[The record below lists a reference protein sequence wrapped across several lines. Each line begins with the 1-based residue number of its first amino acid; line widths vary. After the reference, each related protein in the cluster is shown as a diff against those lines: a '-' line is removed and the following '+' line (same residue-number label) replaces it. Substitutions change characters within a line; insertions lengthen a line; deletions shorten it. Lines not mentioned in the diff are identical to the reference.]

1 VPASGIRAGA
11 ARKQE
16 AKKKE
21 AKKMKMMQDATSI
34 EVQVGGKTLTLET
47 GVLAKQASAAVV
59 ASIGETF
66 LFCAVSTSKPREGI
80 DFFPMQVE
88 YKEKFYAGGRFPGGF
103 FKREARPSEKEIL
116 IMRVTDRPIR
126 PLFPEGY
133 RNELQIN
140 MMLMSTDGTQEIDSM
155 AINAAST
162 ALTLSEVPFQGPI
175 GAVRVGRIHGELVI
189 EPTQAQMLESDLEL
203 VYAGTRD
210 KLLMMEGEAKEI
222 PDADMVAALKFAH
235 AAIIDIIDAQLAL
248 RRKLGLAD
256 KVIAEKPVDASLM
269 QAARELKGDEL
280 CQVLTIPGKLERQ
293 GRVEQVREELK
304 PLLAAKFPEMT
315 DGEYFHLF
323 DAFEIAMVRENVL
336 RHGKRID
343 GRAWDQM
350 RPLSGAVGLLPRT
363 HGSAMFQRGETQAVA
378 TITLGTGSDTQAM
391 DGLTGGPR
399 EKKFLLHYNFPPY
412 SVGEAGRLGMTS
424 RREIGHGNLAERSLK
439 NIIPA
444 DFPYTVRVVSEVMS
458 SNGSTSMA
466 STCSGTLALMDA
478 GVPITAPVAGI
489 SVGLFSDATR
499 NQLVLDILG
508 SEDHCGDM
516 DFKVCGTRKGV
527 TGFQVDLKIHGLS
540 WDLVEAA
547 FDLARKGRLEILDQM
562 ETVIAAPREELSPVA
577 PRFEKIRIHPE
588 KIGALI
594 GPGGKNIRRITAEH
608 NVQIDIEDDGT
619 VSIFSPD
626 GAALKAAL
634 REIEASTGEAEIGK
648 LYTGRVTGTKEFGA
662 FVEIMPGLE
671 GLVHIS
677 QLANHRVNH
686 TEDIVKVG
694 DIITVKCLDV
704 SDNGRVSLSLK
715 AAQAEAEEAAR

>member
-1 VPASGIRAGA
+1 
-11 ARKQE
+11 
-16 AKKKE
+16 
-21 AKKMKMMQDATSI
+21 MKMMQDATSV
-34 EVQVGGKTLTLET
+34 EVPVGGKTLTLET
-47 GVLAKQASAAVV
+47 GVLAQQAAASVV

-88 YKEKFYAGGRFPGGF
+88 YKEKFYAAGRFPGGF

-140 MMLMSTDGTQEIDSM
+140 MMLMSTDGTQEVDAM

-162 ALTLSEVPFQGPI
+162 ALTISEVPFQGPI
-175 GAVRVGRIHGELVI
+175 GAVRVGRVNGEFIL
-189 EPTQAQMLESDLEL
+189 EPTQAQMLESDLDL
-203 VYAGTRD
+203 TYAGTRD

-222 PDADMVAALKFAH
+222 SDEDMVAALKFAH
-235 AAIIDIIDAQLAL
+235 DAIGPIIDAQLEL
-248 RRKLGLAD
+248 RRALGLPD
-256 KVIAEKPVDASLM
+256 KVIAPVPVDADLM
-269 QAARELKGDEL
+269 NAAKEFKGAELSEA
-280 CQVLTIPGKLERQ
+280 LTIPGKLARQ
-293 GRVEQVREELK
+293 DKVEEIREALK
-304 PLLAAKFPEMT
+304 EQMVEKFPEMT
-315 DGEYFHLF
+315 DEDYFQMF
-323 DAFEIAMVRENVL
+323 DKLEIEVVRDNVL
-336 RHGKRID
+336 KHGKRID
-343 GRAWDQM
+343 GRAPDQL
-350 RPLSGAVGLLPRT
+350 RPLQGAVGLLPRT
-363 HGSAMFQRGETQAVA
+363 HGSAMFARGETQAVA
-378 TITLGTGSDTQAM
+378 IVTLGTGGDAQMM
-391 DGLTGGPR
+391 DGVTGGPR
-399 EKKFLLHYNFPPY
+399 EKNFLLHYNFPPY

-439 NIIPA
+439 NVIPE
-444 DFPYTVRVVSEVMS
+444 DFPYSVRVVSEVMS

-489 SVGLFSDATR
+489 SVGLFTDGADKSV
-499 NQLVLDILG
+499 LVLDILG

-516 DFKVCGTRKGV
+516 DFKVCGTRKGI
-527 TGFQVDLKIHGLS
+527 TGFQVDLKIHGLT
-540 WDLVEAA
+540 WDQVEGA
-547 FDLARKGRLEILDQM
+547 FAMARKGREEILDVMQG
-562 ETVIAAPREELSPVA
+562 VIAEPRPELNPVA
-577 PRFEKIRIHPE
+577 PRFEKIKIDPE

-594 GPGGKNIRRITAEH
+594 GPGGKNIRRITDTH
-608 NVQIDIEDDGT
+608 KVQIDIEDDGT

-626 GAALKAAL
+626 GAALKAAVN
-634 REIEASTGEAEIGK
+634 EIEASVGEAEIGK

-677 QLANHRVNH
+677 QLADYRVNR

-694 DIITVKCLDV
+694 DVITVKCLDV

-715 AAQAEAEEAAR
+715 AAQAEAAEKADD

>member
-1 VPASGIRAGA
+1 
-11 ARKQE
+11 
-16 AKKKE
+16 
-21 AKKMKMMQDATSI
+21 MKMMKNATSV
-34 EVQVGGKTLTLET
+34 EVKIGDKVLSLET
-47 GVLAKQASAAVV
+47 GALARQAAASVV

-66 LFCAVSTSKPREGI
+66 LFCAVSTSKAREGI

-88 YKEKFYAGGRFPGGF
+88 YKEKFYAAGRFPGGF

-140 MMLMSTDGTQEIDSM
+140 MMLMSTDGTQEVDAM

-175 GAVRVGRIHGELVI
+175 GAVRVGRINGQLI
-189 EPTQAQMLESDLEL
+189 LEPSQAQMLESDLDL
-203 VYAGTRD
+203 TYAGTRD

-222 PDADMVAALKFAH
+222 SDEDMVAALKFAH
-235 AAIIDIIDAQLAL
+235 EAIVPIIDAQLEL
-248 RRKLGLAD
+248 RRTLGLPD
-256 KVIAEKPVDASLM
+256 KVIEEVPVNAELM
-269 QAARELKGDEL
+269 DSAKALKGAEL
-280 CQVLTIPGKLERQ
+280 AEALTIAGKLERQ
-293 GRVEQVREELK
+293 DKVAALREELK
-304 PLLAAKFPEMT
+304 ALMKEKHEDLSDEEF
-315 DGEYFHLF
+315 FHLF
-323 DAFEIAMVRENVL
+323 DALEIELVRQNVL
-336 RHGKRID
+336 QHGKRID
-343 GRAWDQM
+343 GRAADEM
-350 RPLSGAVGLLPRT
+350 RPLSGDVGLLPRT
-363 HGSAMFQRGETQAVA
+363 HGSAVFQRGETQAVA
-378 TITLGTGSDTQAM
+378 IITLGTGSDTQAM
-391 DGLTGGPR
+391 DGVTGGPR
-399 EKKFLLHYNFPPY
+399 EKNFLLHYNFPPY

-489 SVGLFSDATR
+489 SVGLFSGGDK
-499 NQLVLDILG
+499 NVLVLDILG

-516 DFKVCGTRKGV
+516 DFKVCGTRKGI

-540 WDLVEAA
+540 WDLVEGA
-547 FDLARKGRLEILDQM
+547 FALARKGCVEILDMM
-562 ETVIAAPREELSPVA
+562 ETVIAEPRAELSPVA
-577 PRFEKIRIHPE
+577 PRFEKIKIDPE

-594 GPGGKNIRRITAEH
+594 GPGGKNIRRITDTH
-608 NVQIDIEDDGT
+608 KVQIDIEDDGT

-626 GAALKAAL
+626 GAALKAAVN
-634 REIEASTGEAEIGK
+634 EIEASVGEAEIGK

-677 QLANHRVNH
+677 QLADYRVSH

-715 AAQAEAEEAAR
+715 AAQAEAAEAALV